1 MLKRVALTG
10 VLVVCVAMV
19 GARAGARADAIED
32 GSRQFIQSV
41 ADKAIESLTAKDI
54 PKAERVSRFRVL
66 FNENF
71 AVTQIGKFVLG
82 RYWRSASEAE
92 QAEYLG
98 LFEDLMVV
106 SYVDRFS
113 SYAGEA
119 LSLKEARTENQT
131 NVTVFSEIKRPG
143 GTKPIQVN
151 WRVGTN
157 GTIYK
162 ILDVVIEGASLS
174 NTLRS
179 DFGSIVR
186 QKDGKISGLIDELR
200 KKTASLSQEKQK

>member
-1 MLKRVALTG
+1 MLKRLALTG
-10 VLVVCVAMV
+10 ILVVCVATT
-19 GARAGARADAIED
+19 GARADAIED

-82 RYWRSASEAE
+82 RHWWNATEAE
-92 QAEYLG
+92 QIEYLG

-119 LSLKEARTENQT
+119 LNLKEARTENQT

-174 NTLRS
+174 STLRS

-186 QKDGKISGLIDELR
+186 QKDGKIAGLIDELR
-200 KKTASLSQEKQK
+200 KKTASLKQEMQN

>member
-1 MLKRVALTG
+1 MLKRLALTG
-10 VLVVCVAMV
+10 ILVVCVA
-19 GARAGARADAIED
+19 ATAARADAIED

-82 RYWRSASEAE
+82 RHWRTATEAE
-92 QAEYLG
+92 QVEYLG

-174 NTLRS
+174 STLRS

-200 KKTASLSQEKQK
+200 KKTASLKQELQN